1 MTTPDQ
7 EIGRTEKRSDEVPA
21 GFIIA
26 CRSIALLDS
35 AYIDDRTT
43 SDHDINS

>member
-7 EIGRTEKRSDEVPA
+7 GVGRTEERSDEVPA

-26 CRSIALLDS
+26 CWSIALLDS

>member
-26 CRSIALLDS
+26 CRTSASLDP
-35 AYIDDRTT
+35 ACIDNQSTF
-43 SDHDINS
+43 DHGIDS